1 MQTRALAL
9 IVGAVGCVSVS
20 RAGHSGELPTS
31 DHPAAGA
38 EPSARPVLHFTPEKN
53 WINDPN
59 GLIWL
64 DGEYH
69 LFYQHNPLGD
79 QWGHM
84 SWGHAVSK
92 DLLAWEHLAI
102 AIPEADGV
110 MAFSGTSVFDRNNT
124 SGFAADGR
132 QALVA
137 VYTGHDERAKRQH
150 QNLAFSTDRGRTWT
164 KYAGNPVLDLGVE
177 NFRDPKVFWHHPTS
191 RWIMVVALANDRKA
205 LFYSSHDLKKW
216 TKLSEFGPQGRGDV
230 PNWECPD
237 LFELPVDGD
246 AGNTRWVLVINVGG
260 NGPAGG
266 SGCQYFVG
274 SFDGEKF
281 HNESPPG
288 QVLWLDHG
296 KDFYAFQSFEDV
308 PGGKRIGLAWM
319 ANASYAGA
327 TPTSPW
333 RGSMSLPREFTLTA
347 TSEGIRIAQMPIAG
361 VGMFLKARGATDT
374 VLEQRE
380 VRSGV
385 TRTAISAQ
393 VALIEAEFEVGT
405 AERLGLRVLER
416 GDEFTVIGYD
426 VKLEQLFI
434 DRRHSGRTDFHS
446 GFAGIHAAR
455 MPLAHDG
462 RVKFTIVVDRGSVEV
477 FGNGGGAVVTSL
489 VFPNA
494 GGEGV
499 SLFADGGDARL
510 FRLDATVLGS
520 R

>member
-216 TKLSEFGPQGRGDV
+216 TKLS
-230 PNWECPD
+230 
-237 LFELPVDGD
+237 
-246 AGNTRWVLVINVGG
+246 
-260 NGPAGG
+260 
-266 SGCQYFVG
+266 
-274 SFDGEKF
+274 
-281 HNESPPG
+281 
-288 QVLWLDHG
+288 
-296 KDFYAFQSFEDV
+296 
-308 PGGKRIGLAWM
+308 
-319 ANASYAGA
+319 
-327 TPTSPW
+327 
-333 RGSMSLPREFTLTA
+333 
-347 TSEGIRIAQMPIAG
+347 
-361 VGMFLKARGATDT
+361 
-374 VLEQRE
+374 
-380 VRSGV
+380 
-385 TRTAISAQ
+385 
-393 VALIEAEFEVGT
+393 
-405 AERLGLRVLER
+405 
-416 GDEFTVIGYD
+416 
-426 VKLEQLFI
+426 
-434 DRRHSGRTDFHS
+434 
-446 GFAGIHAAR
+446 
-455 MPLAHDG
+455 
-462 RVKFTIVVDRGSVEV
+462 
-477 FGNGGGAVVTSL
+477 
-489 VFPNA
+489 
-494 GGEGV
+494 
-499 SLFADGGDARL
+499 
-510 FRLDATVLGS
+510 
-520 R
+520 